1 VRDLWRRL
9 LCRLFGHVWT
19 PWKKRLAGGLY
30 PGEIRWRRC
39 TRCPAREREFFPGP
53 RGVDA

>member
-1 VRDLWRRL
+1 MRDLWRRL